1 MAITFEQIHTD
12 WFREDALRLPSYKV
26 GRVNFGQGRAYI
38 RLDQDG
44 APVESPLRLYTSL
57 TTAINTCSPMEDG
70 LLDWYIKHGRQE
82 AGRLLEIAQQY
93 GTLLHLEIG
102 KWLINGSYDFSAVE
116 EVIENYLAAE
126 SFYQPECNA
135 WAEKLRSDMAAFC
148 QFYFDY
154 KVKPLGIEFVLLS
167 DRGYGT
173 LIDLVC
179 NMTIQVDGLDES
191 DPYKSGP
198 RKGQPRE
205 CKVDKEV
212 RAIINFKSGRHGFYR
227 TNGIQIEAERQLWE
241 ENFPDLPLDAAFNWS
256 PKEWTGDVPTYNLK
270 DWTGDVSR
278 EEVDAVLTLADIR
291 YASKAERKV
300 YTTIGGILSIA
311 DRSEGLS
318 QVLRREGISEFV
330 GRKFGHAAPQM
341 ELSETRRPSPAS
353 AAPVTVKEPS
363 SEPLPF

>member
-1 MAITFEQIHTD
+1 MNVELITTD
-12 WFREDALRLPSYKV
+12 WFNADALRLPNYKV
-26 GRVNFGQGRAYI
+26 GRVNFSGGRAYI
-38 RLDQDG
+38 KLDNDG
-44 APVESPLRLYTSL
+44 QPVHFPLRLFTSL

-82 AGRLLEIAQQY
+82 AGRLLEIAQNY

-102 KWLINGSYDFSAVE
+102 KWLINGSYDFSAVD

-126 SFYQPECNA
+126 SFYQPECNG

-179 NMTIQVDGLDES
+179 NMTIQVDGFDEN

-205 CKVDKEV
+205 CKVDKEI

-241 ENFPDLPLDAAFNWS
+241 ENFPDLPLDAAYNWS

-270 DWTGDVSR
+270 DWTGDISR

-291 YASKAERKV
+291 YASKAERNV
-300 YTTIGGILSIA
+300 YTTIGGVLSIA

-318 QVLRREGISEFV
+318 QVVRREGISEFV

-341 ELSETRRPSPAS
+341 ELSETRRP
-353 AAPVTVKEPS
+353 APVAPVAVKEPS